1 MEELLF
7 TPASLLDLLCKVDEF
22 KDMEIG
28 ISETIDGKLQL
39 QVGNSYYE
47 LQPET
52 ETTIDVPESDLNAV
66 SEANVD
72 TYNELADSGVDI
84 SDQPVEGGIIKE
96 ALKALAI
103 GGMVKLTAKLLK

>member
-28 ISETIDGKLQL
+28 ISETLDGKLQL
-39 QVGNSYYE
+39 QIGNSYYE
-47 LQPET
+47 LEPED
-52 ETTIDVPESDLNAV
+52 EIAIDVPESDLNAV

-72 TYNELADSGVDI
+72 TYNELSDNGIDV
-84 SDQPVEGGIIKE
+84 SDQPIESGIIKE

-103 GGMVKLTAKLLK
+103 GGMIKLTAKLLK